1 MSRRLLRP
9 VAATG
14 FALLAALAAGLLAAS
29 HAGACSCVFRSP
41 AEAFAAADVVFTGRA
56 ISRTAPSAGP
66 IRSTGDPVTW
76 TFEVSA
82 VHMALR
88 EGDRLTTSLCS
99 GTTPFD
105 GITPPLHP
113 PPSEALSRG
122 QRRVVADTCR
132 SRRATW
138 SAFMR
143 TGLPAQKLLLETS
156 LDPAAAAPARSG
168 ARAIEPR
175 RLAGG
180 PG

>member
-1 MSRRLLRP
+1 M
-9 VAATG
+9 
-14 FALLAALAAGLLAAS
+14 
-29 HAGACSCVFRSP
+29 
-41 AEAFAAADVVFTGRA
+41 
-56 ISRTAPSAGP
+56 
-66 IRSTGDPVTW
+66 
-76 TFEVSA
+76 SA
-82 VHMALR
+82 VHKGQATPSQAVSTVESGASCGFSFHKDGRYIVMALR

-143 TGLPAQKLLLETS
+143 TGLPAQKLLLGAS
-156 LDPAAAAPARSG
+156 LDPAAAALRDLARGPSSPVDWLAVLVDRERAALRRAL
-168 ARAIEPR
+168 ARR
-175 RLAGG
+175 VLAGG
-180 PG
+180 PETITQADGRAGSLDLSPTRAPA